1 MMFPQDLAEVAGKL
15 AACCNSGREA
25 EALDTLY
32 AQDCVSVEALSMGDA
47 GREAQ
52 GLDAI
57 RGKHDWW
64 YSAHDVHA
72 VSAEGP
78 FLFGEDRFSLVFDMD
93 VTNKESGDRMKAK
106 EVGVYTVK
114 DGKIVREEFFYS
126 PMG

>member
-1 MMFPQDLAEVAGKL
+1 
-15 AACCNSGREA
+15 
-25 EALDTLY
+25 
-32 AQDCVSVEALSMGDA
+32 MGDA

-57 RGKHDWW
+57 KGKHDWW
-64 YSAHDVHA
+64 YGAHDVHQ

-78 FLFGEDRFSLVFDMD
+78 FLFGDDQFSLVFDMD
-93 VTNKESGDRMKAK
+93 VTNKESGERMQAK

>member
-1 MMFPQDLAEVAGKL
+1 MFPEELTSVAGKL
-15 AACCNSGREA
+15 AECCNSGREA
-25 EALDTLY
+25 EALETLY
-32 AQDCVSVEALSMGDA
+32 AQDCVSVEALAMGDA

-57 RGKHDWW
+57 KGKHDWW
-64 YSAHDVHA
+64 YGAHDVHQ

-78 FLFGEDRFSLVFDMD
+78 FLFGDDQFSLVFDMV
-93 VTNKESGDRMKAK
+93 VTNKESGERMQAK

-114 DGKIVREEFFYS
+114 DGKLVREEFFYS

>member
-1 MMFPQDLAEVAGKL
+1 MFPEELTSVAGKL
-15 AACCNSGREA
+15 AECCNSGSEA
-25 EALDTLY
+25 EALETLY
-32 AQDCVSVEALSMGDA
+32 AQDCVSVEALAMGDA

-57 RGKHDWW
+57 KGKHDWW
-64 YSAHDVHA
+64 YGAHDVHQ

-78 FLFGEDRFSLVFDMD
+78 FLFGDDQFSLVFDMD
-93 VTNKESGDRMKAK
+93 VTNKESGERMQAK